1 MNYCF
6 FIAGI
11 IQGSIQ
17 DLGIHDQSYRG
28 IIKRA
33 LTDTFPGCRILC
45 PVEKHPDSPSYDDN
59 KARSVFL
66 HHLNEVNK
74 SHALIVY
81 IPEASMG
88 SAIEMWEAH
97 NHGRLIF
104 TISPMKTNWI
114 VRLFSD
120 KIFDNTEAFITF
132 VQSGAFQTMLEK
144 QYKNA

>member
-1 MNYCF
+1 MNYSF

-17 DLGIHDQSYRG
+17 DLGVHDQSYRD
-28 IIKRA
+28 IIKKA
-33 LTDTFPGCRILC
+33 LLEAFPGCRIIC
-45 PVEKHPDSPSYDDN
+45 PIENHPDSPSYDDD
-59 KARSVFL
+59 KARSVFMRNL
-66 HHLNEVNK
+66 EIVNK

-97 NHGRLIF
+97 NNNRLVI

-120 KIFDNTEAFITF
+120 RVFNSTETFISF
-132 VQSGAFQTMLEK
+132 VQSGSLGELIER
-144 QYKNA
+144 QYGQL